1 MQVASDGWQGLGHSF
16 RGRHTARC
24 FCHGV
29 HRQATSKDLFG
40 MCLKGRMLVLKDMMG
55 NLASS
60 FGCQGKFAV
69 IYHQIA

>member
-1 MQVASDGWQGLGHSF
+1 MLQMGGKGWGIVSEVDIQPGAFVMEYTGKLPLK
-16 RGRHTARC
+16 TC
-24 FCHGV
+24 
-29 HRQATSKDLFG
+29 FG

-69 IYHQIA
+69 IYHQID